1 MEEVPDRMP
10 DDGRCEQV
18 RRHLV
23 QQRLERVVVVPV
35 DQDDFGVGVLEALR
49 RTDPSETAS
58 EDQNSRL
65 RSIAGQGL
73 ALPSFDH
80 ANAHAWE
87 PSARTWQA

>member
-1 MEEVPDRMP
+1 MP

-23 QQRLERVVVVPV
+23 DQRLEGVVVVPV
-35 DQDDFGVGVLEALR
+35 DQDDFHVGILQALDC
-49 RTDPSETAS
+49 TDPGETAS
-58 EDQNSRL
+58 EDRNSML
-65 RSIAGQGL
+65 RSVAGQGS
-73 ALPSFDH
+73 ALPSVDH